1 MNFISLSFLGFGVVL
16 FALWWALPARL
27 RPWVLAAANV
37 YFALNFGAQALT
49 ALVLI
54 TAAGWLCGLWMA
66 HGGGK
71 AALAVG
77 VLAGVL
83 PLAGYK
89 YLPALAGRWQALAAF
104 ADLLMPV
111 GISFFVFKNITYLV
125 AVYKGSLAA
134 EKNPLYCFAYTGFF
148 AQLTSGPIQRAES
161 LLPQLKSPPAFDR
174 ALALNGCVRLC
185 WGIFLKKC
193 LADHFAAYYNAL
205 YQPDHYY
212 ALSIVWSLAAYSL
225 YIYFDFA
232 SYSQLSIGVAN
243 LLVLRCDENF
253 LSPYLSRSVGEF
265 WRRWHISLSS
275 FLRDYI
281 YIPLGGSRNGVP
293 VLILATM
300 VTFLVSGAWH
310 GAALGFVVWGGLH
323 GVYLLAGRAT
333 RGVREKAWGLLRQKP
348 GSPVRS
354 VVSWAVTLV
363 LVCFAWIFF
372 FSGDVSQ
379 VRLLMSY
386 LIQPMPLSAQYLKE
400 SFTQLGYT
408 TAVLVRLGLFALA
421 AFGVDFAARKEGF
434 GRWAAARKG
443 WVQVIFCYACIFATL
458 FWGAAGTLQN
468 IYFQF

>member
-1 MNFISLSFLGFGVVL
+1 M
-16 FALWWALPARL
+16 
-27 RPWVLAAANV
+27 
-37 YFALNFGAQALT
+37 
-49 ALVLI
+49 
-54 TAAGWLCGLWMA
+54 
-66 HGGGK
+66 
-71 AALAVG
+71 
-77 VLAGVL
+77 
-83 PLAGYK
+83 
-89 YLPALAGRWQALAAF
+89 
-104 ADLLMPV
+104 
-111 GISFFVFKNITYLV
+111 
-125 AVYKGSLAA
+125 
-134 EKNPLYCFAYTGFF
+134 
-148 AQLTSGPIQRAES
+148 
-161 LLPQLKSPPAFDR
+161 
-174 ALALNGCVRLC
+174 
-185 WGIFLKKC
+185 
-193 LADHFAAYYNAL
+193 
-205 YQPDHYY
+205 
-212 ALSIVWSLAAYSL
+212 
-225 YIYFDFA
+225 
-232 SYSQLSIGVAN
+232 
-243 LLVLRCDENF
+243 
-253 LSPYLSRSVGEF
+253 GEF

-348 GSPVRS
+348 DSPVRS

-372 FSGDVSQ
+372 FSGDVNQ

-408 TAVLVRLGLFALA
+408 TAILVRLGLFALA

>member
-1 MNFISLSFLGFGVVL
+1 MNFLSLSFLVFGAVV
-16 FALWWALPARL
+16 FALWWALPARF
-27 RPWVLAAANV
+27 RPWALAAANV
-37 YFALNFGAQALT
+37 CFALCFGSQALV
-49 ALVLI
+49 ALALI
-54 TAAGWLCGLWMA
+54 TAAGWLCGLWLGR
-66 HGGGK
+66 GGGK

-77 VLAGVL
+77 VLAGVA
-83 PLAGYK
+83 PLAAFK
-89 YLPALAGRWQALAAF
+89 YLPALSGRWEALAGF
-104 ADLLMPV
+104 SGLLLPV
-111 GISFFVFKNITYLV
+111 GISFYVFKTITYLV
-125 AVYKGSLAA
+125 AVYKGELAA
-134 EKNPLYCFAYTGFF
+134 EKNPLFCFAYTGFF
-148 AQLTSGPIQRAES
+148 AQLTSGPIQRAKDF
-161 LLPQLKSPPAFDR
+161 LPQLKNPPAFDR

-193 LADHFAAYYNAL
+193 LADWFAAYYNAL

-243 LLVLRCDENF
+243 LLGLRCDENF

-323 GVYLLAGRAT
+323 GVYLLAGRGT
-333 RGVREKAWGLLRQKP
+333 RGVREKAWGLLSQKP
-348 GSPVRS
+348 DSPVRS

-372 FSGDVSQ
+372 FSGDVDQ

-386 LIQPMPLSAQYLKE
+386 LLQPMPLSAQYLKE

-408 TAVLVRLGLFALA
+408 TAILVRLGLFALA

>member
-16 FALWWALPARL
+16 FALWWALPGPF

-37 YFALNFGAQALT
+37 YFALSFGAQALT

-232 SYSQLSIGVAN
+232 SYSQLSLGVAN
-243 LLVLRCDENF
+243 LLGLRCDENF

-300 VTFLVSGAWH
+300 VTFVASGAWH
-310 GAALGFVVWGGLH
+310 GATAGFLVWGALH
-323 GVYLLAGRAT
+323 GIYLLIGRAT
-333 RGVREKAWGLLRQKP
+333 KKARSRFWGTLHQSEN
-348 GSPVRS
+348 SPLRS
-354 VVSWAVTLV
+354 VAGCLFTFLLV
-363 LVCFAWIFF
+363 NIGWFF
-372 FSGDVSQ
+372 FMTGTLHQAQLVAQ
-379 VRLLMSY
+379 Y
-386 LIQPMPLSAQYLKE
+386 LFQPIPFSLQYLKE

-408 TAVLVRLGLFALA
+408 TTTMLRLGLFALLA
-421 AFGVDFAARKEGF
+421 AGIDWLSRKEGF
-434 GRWAAARKG
+434 GAWAARQKP
-443 WVQVIFCYACIFATL
+443 VLLVVLCYLCVFASL
-458 FWGAAGTLQN
+458 FFGAAGTLQN
-468 IYFQF
+468 VYFAF

>member
-1 MNFISLSFLGFGVVL
+1 MNFLSLSFAGFGVLV
-16 FALWWALPARL
+16 FAGWWGLPAKA
-27 RPWVLAAANV
+27 RPWLLAAANLV
-37 YFALNFGAQALT
+37 FAGLFGARAVICLLILC
-49 ALVLI
+49 LV
-54 TAAGWLCGLWMA
+54 GYLCGLWAQKGSRVAMWL
-66 HGGGK
+66 GI
-71 AALAVG
+71 LLCLV
-77 VLAGVL
+77 
-83 PLAGYK
+83 PLASYK
-89 YLPALAGRWQALAAF
+89 YLPLASPALFESLVA
-104 ADLLMPV
+104 PV
-111 GISFFVFKNITYLV
+111 GLSFYVFKTISYLADV
-125 AVYKGSLAA
+125 AKGRIPA
-134 EKNPLYCFAYTGFF
+134 EKCPLCYFNYVGFF
-148 AQLTSGPIQRAES
+148 PQLASGPIQRAGS
-161 LLPQLKSPPAFDR
+161 LLPQLKAPFSAFDR
-174 ALALNGCVRLC
+174 ALACTGCVRFC
-185 WGIFLKKC
+185 WGMFLKKC
-193 LADHFAAYYNAL
+193 LADQLAGYQGAL

-212 ALSIVWSLAAYSL
+212 SLGIVWSLLAYTL
-225 YIYFDFA
+225 YLYFDFA
-232 SYSQLSIGVAN
+232 SYSQMSIGVAN
-243 LLVLRCDENF
+243 LLGIRVEENF
-253 LSPYLSRSVGEF
+253 LSPYFSRSIGEF
-265 WRRWHISLSS
+265 WRRWHVSLSS

-372 FSGDVSQ
+372 FSGEVNQ

-458 FWGAAGTLQN
+458 FWGTAGTLQN

>member
-16 FALWWALPARL
+16 FALWWALPGPF

-37 YFALNFGAQALT
+37 YFALSFGAQALT

-111 GISFFVFKNITYLV
+111 GISFFVFKNITYLA

-174 ALALNGCVRLC
+174 ALAYTGCVRLC
-185 WGIFLKKC
+185 WGLFLKKC
-193 LADHFAAYYNAL
+193 LADPFAAHTAAL
-205 YQPDHYY
+205 TDPEHYY
-212 ALSIVWSLAAYSL
+212 ALSILWALASYGL
-225 YIYFDFA
+225 YLYFDFA

-243 LLVLRCDENF
+243 LLGLRCEENF
-253 LSPYLSRSVGEF
+253 LSPYFSRSVGEF
-265 WRRWHISLSS
+265 WRRWHVSLSG

-281 YIPLGGSRNGVP
+281 YIPLGGSRNGAAALV
-293 VLILATM
+293 LATM
-300 VTFLVSGAWH
+300 TTFLVSGAWH
-310 GAALGFVVWGGLH
+310 GAAAGFVVWGALH

-333 RGVREKAWGLLRQKP
+333 RPVREKAWALLRQGP
-348 GSPVRS
+348 GSPARS
-354 VVSWAVTLV
+354 LVGWAVTQALV
-363 LVCFAWIFF
+363 FFGWVFF
-372 FSGDVSQ
+372 FSGEVSDVAALAA
-379 VRLLMSY
+379 RLA
-386 LIQPMPLSAQYLKE
+386 QGMPLSVLYVKE
-400 SFTQLGYT
+400 SLVLLGYDPAALVQLG
-408 TAVLVRLGLFALA
+408 LLGLCAFA
-421 AFGVDFAARKEGF
+421 VDWFSRREGF
-434 GRWAAARKG
+434 GAWASARRP
-443 WVQVIFCYACIFATL
+443 WARVAFCYGCVFATL
-458 FWGAAGTLQN
+458 FWGAAGTLPN
-468 IYFQF
+468 VYFQF